1 MDIRR
6 LCVEWV
12 DLWRAVRVWENELEA
27 IGKWREEMDV
37 GNTAEDDEEE
47 QEEGMASRI
56 LS

>member
-1 MDIRR
+1 M
-6 LCVEWV
+6 EWV

-37 GNTAEDDEEE
+37 GNTAEDVEEE
-47 QEEGMASRI
+47 EEEREEEGMASRI